1 VQGDFTWHEAKA
13 DAANRGGHLATVTS
27 AAENSFIAGLN
38 SQIAWLGATDN
49 GQEGLWKWITG
60 EPFSFA
66 NWYAGADGQ
75 EPDNYLG
82 VQHFLI
88 THFNGNDVWGDER
101 NDDPNIDAYI
111 LEFGYPTDPTK
122 ADTDGDGYNDK
133 VESDAGT
140 DPNSSDGDADGD
152 GYADAEEIQWST
164 DPNDSSSYPQVYLS
178 FSINGGGYI
187 EASGISMDDPWS
199 GGSYSGYVPLRSTVT
214 LTALADYDY
223 WFIGWSGDASEY
235 SSTLILHMDS
245 NKSVQANFQYV
256 GGGGYWPPY
265 DYDSDGDGIYDDN
278 EYSYGTDP
286 YDYDTD
292 NDGLGDGAEVYT
304 YYTNPLLVDSDGDG
318 LTDGNEVY
326 QHATNPLLVDTDG
339 DGYSDGNEVQS
350 GSNPSDSGSIPN
362 SYSGPLFTDITTE
375 VPSLAKHSIIAV
387 MDYDRDGKE
396 DLLVQSDSG
405 SRLLR
410 QAGSFQFD
418 DVTSAS
424 GLDGLQNALVAD
436 FTNDGLEDVL
446 DIASDKSSA
455 SIRVNNGEGYYVKTD
470 LNQVLEGDLAS
481 YRDLMTGDIDNDGD
495 IDLIYAV
502 NPPFGGGAVAYLPNI
517 TERGAQNVQF
527 GQKSYLVRT
536 SWQFAKFDL
545 TDANN
550 DGLTDLVILQTNGSW
565 PYDTHPDHPAV
576 LYLGT
581 GRSQNDYL
589 NPDGSS
595 SYVGFVEKADCG
607 INAANE
613 MSRFTSWDIDNDG
626 DLDLINGSSDWRSVS
641 NPHIY
646 INDGA
651 GNYAQQDSPV
661 YHSGQYYHHGI
672 TIFDADADNDLDAVW
687 TGLHNFSNIYPR
699 MWKNEGGLAFSDA
712 TAEWGI
718 TSQIPGSGNLGSSG
732 YAADLDDDGDQ
743 DFVVQGGNGWGS
755 ESYYAV
761 YRNNADQKGSKC
773 LKIELEGASSHAKG
787 FGARVEVRANGKTL
801 TQWVSNHVGS
811 IPTTRLHFG
820 LGESHDVEFINVYWP
835 SGLKSS
841 LSNPD
846 IVGNTLKIT
855 EPASE
860 PTPRFQIVEGSYTW
874 HEAKADAEA
883 RGGRLAVLDTQEKI
897 DEVDAFIRSRG
908 TWPEMWIGLN
918 DEAQEG
924 NWSWITGVA
933 VSSAPW
939 SPSEPNGSGNYGL
952 IYGSGHAVS
961 GLWDD
966 QPASWAKGYLLETSP
981 PDITL
986 DADGDGYADEE
997 ELQWGTDPNNS
1008 ASYPQVFIHYSGSV
1022 GGFVEVSDGG
1032 YFDWH
1037 DGSYGVYVPLRST
1050 VTLTAYTDDFHL
1062 FIGWGGDVYGS
1073 SRTVELYMDGDKW
1086 VYANFDYDGGY
1097 WQDSDGDGI
1106 SDDNEYYYG
1115 TDPYNAD
1122 SDGDGLNDGS
1132 EVYNYG
1138 TSPTSADTDGDGY
1151 SDGEEVERG
1160 SSPTDSWSK
1169 PQVYLSYSS
1178 STGGRIDA
1186 TGVDYWWGWYGS
1198 YSGNVALRSTVTL
1211 TAVPDSGYVFSAW
1224 SGDNSSSTNPLELQM
1239 DANKSVQASF
1249 EPDYADSDGDGLSNY
1264 AEVVTHYTD
1273 PNSSDSDWDGYS
1285 DGEEVERGS
1294 SPNDSWSKPMG
1305 SISGVVTD
1313 ESGVALGGIS
1323 VIASQ
1328 YYQYDDYYEQWYS
1341 TSSTTDESGSYQL
1354 HGLNPGAYRIEF
1366 RDYSGA
1372 YLTEYYDNVSDSDT
1386 AKDVVISESEKVAG
1400 INASLSKASSIS
1412 GAVTDSEGLPLE
1424 GIEVSVFSD
1433 NEGGEWWNWASYATT
1448 DANGNYTAAGLHAGT
1463 YRVEFRDWASGD
1475 FATEYYNNALSL
1487 NSAQDIVLSEA
1498 EDRVGID
1505 ASLAAAS
1512 RINGVVTDQDGS
1524 PLEEISV
1531 SVYQYDAKDEWWHWV
1546 TGAETD
1552 EFGEYSLGGLA
1563 AGNYRVEF
1571 RDYYGEYAVEYY
1583 ENSPDLD
1590 SAKDIVVAK
1599 STDVSGINASM
1610 VKASGI
1616 SGVVTGPNGQT
1627 PLANVEVELERWTGD
1642 DWSWQDQTVTEQDG
1656 SYQFDG
1662 LPAGSYRI
1670 EFEDE
1675 SGQYALEYYNNEV
1688 EFDLAENIVLAPE
1701 QKVENINASL
1711 VLGSRINGKVT
1722 GPDGT
1727 PLSAVCV
1734 EVFRLQENGQWDWYE
1749 DTEANADGTYEIGG
1763 LPNGTY
1769 RVGFFDDDE
1778 VYAVQFYKNNGNTM
1792 YFELARNLVI
1802 SSPQTIPGVNGKFD
1816 KKAGTIKG
1824 KVTGSDGSTPLH
1836 EVHIEAY
1843 RKDDQGAWRLVL
1855 FGDVESD
1862 DDGFFDPGMLP
1873 AGAYRFKFQKEGY
1886 LTKFYGDVYS
1896 IAQAK
1901 DILLTEGQVVDGINV
1916 SLSTEPAPQSIS
1928 AFTSIGNKNFGDA
1941 PFAVT
1946 APSASS
1952 SLPVTLSVKSGPA
1965 TISGNTVTLTGAGT
1979 VVLAAN
1985 QAGNANYNAAS
1996 EVTMSF
2002 TVSKSAQSIGDFAS
2016 IGNKTYGDAPFTVTA
2031 PTASSGL
2038 PVILSIKSGPATIS
2052 GNTVTITGAG
2062 AVVLAA
2068 NQAGNANYAAATEVT
2083 MSFTVT
2089 KAAQT
2094 IGALASIDNK
2104 VYGDAPFAVTAPS
2117 ASSSLPVT
2125 LSVKSGPATIS
2136 GNTVTLTGAGTV
2148 VLAANQGG
2156 NDNHTAATEVTASFE
2171 VSKGAQ
2177 TIGTFASIG
2186 SKTFGDAPFAVTA
2199 PTATSGLP
2207 VALSV
2212 KSGPA
2217 TISGNIVTITGAG
2230 TVVLAANQAGNANYN
2245 AASEVTMSFT
2255 VSKATHTIAAFASI
2269 ENKTYGDAPFAI
2281 TAPTSS
2287 IGLPVALSIKSGPA
2301 TISGNTVTITGAGTV
2316 VLAAKQAGD
2325 ANYAEATEVTTSFT
2339 VAKATQTIA
2348 AFADLENK
2356 TLGDASFAVAVPSA
2370 TSGLPVT
2377 LSVKS
2382 GPATISGNTVTINGT
2397 GIVMLAANQSGNANY
2412 LAADPMIAA
2421 FAVMDIKSM
2430 AGDFVGNYDFDG
2442 AAELQD
2448 AYDYNGQLA
2457 LKVSAGGAF
2466 SGSLVIRGSRLG
2478 VKGKFDKEGN
2488 ADLVIK
2494 TKTLSEVT
2502 VELLIEPMNDKE
2514 YQVAANMVW
2523 PDQPSTPFNCYPV
2536 AYTGKGGE
2544 ADFPLG
2550 GKQINSLMASQ
2561 STSGIDFGHGFAM
2574 IKTSKDGTLK
2584 FTGRAADGSAI
2595 TGATRLVKD
2604 TFGDI
2609 LAPVSFPLSAV
2620 KGLLHGVADIDSN
2633 PEEGQYHL
2641 SSPSEWIWVR
2651 LPQAKAKT
2659 YKAGFAEKLG
2669 VYGQVWSFTKG
2680 QSALPEAKDGFTFQ
2694 VDPDSV
2700 LLEEPLEL
2708 SGKWPSSNKP
2718 VWDVAPPKGFTFK
2731 VNTATGQISGAAPR
2745 TVNGKAAK
2753 ALSYQGLLVKPAL
2766 DSYDGAPLFGGGYL
2780 LGTESSG
2787 VVELTTP

>member
-1 VQGDFTWHEAKA
+1 VVYGNGIFIARKFWNTAGLWVSTNQGQTW
-13 DAANRGGHLATVTS
+13 TS
-27 AAENSFIAGLN
+27 ADTGPVPDRGRYNKIAFGNNTFVRPAETDVKISTDGFNWTTITPPN
-38 SQIAWLGATDN
+38 RPSQ
-49 GQEGLWKWITG
+49 
-60 EPFSFA
+60 FSFR
-66 NWYAGADGQ
+66 
-75 EPDNYLG
+75 E
-82 VQHFLI
+82 
-88 THFNGNDVWGDER
+88 
-101 NDDPNIDAYI
+101 
-111 LEFGYPTDPTK
+111 
-122 ADTDGDGYNDK
+122 
-133 VESDAGT
+133 
-140 DPNSSDGDADGD
+140 
-152 GYADAEEIQWST
+152 
-164 DPNDSSSYPQVYLS
+164 
-178 FSINGGGYI
+178 
-187 EASGISMDDPWS
+187 GIC
-199 GGSYSGYVPLRSTVT
+199 YVPSAGFVLAQKVAESNGEVT
-214 LTALADYDY
+214 IMTA
-223 WFIGWSGDASEY
+223 
-235 SSTLILHMDS
+235 
-245 NKSVQANFQYV
+245 
-256 GGGGYWPPY
+256 
-265 DYDSDGDGIYDDN
+265 
-278 EYSYGTDP
+278 
-286 YDYDTD
+286 
-292 NDGLGDGAEVYT
+292 
-304 YYTNPLLVDSDGDG
+304 
-318 LTDGNEVY
+318 
-326 QHATNPLLVDTDG
+326 
-339 DGYSDGNEVQS
+339 
-350 GSNPSDSGSIPN
+350 
-362 SYSGPLFTDITTE
+362 
-375 VPSLAKHSIIAV
+375 
-387 MDYDRDGKE
+387 
-396 DLLVQSDSG
+396 
-405 SRLLR
+405 
-410 QAGSFQFD
+410 
-418 DVTSAS
+418 
-424 GLDGLQNALVAD
+424 
-436 FTNDGLEDVL
+436 
-446 DIASDKSSA
+446 SSA
-455 SIRVNNGEGYYVKTD
+455 QGEVWNFTEARVSTNN
-470 LNQVLEGDLAS
+470 
-481 YRDLMTGDIDNDGD
+481 TGDINISGFAGDLLFACAYDGSKDLTEVWCSADQGQSWQLVESGPWNSPDNDYAQFGSNGTILAVGTGSEIHT
-495 IDLIYAV
+495 IDLDEFK
-502 NPPFGGGAVAYLPNI
+502 NRL
-517 TERGAQNVQF
+517 
-527 GQKSYLVRT
+527 
-536 SWQFAKFDL
+536 
-545 TDANN
+545 N
-550 DGLTDLVILQTNGSW
+550 D
-565 PYDTHPDHPAV
+565 
-576 LYLGT
+576 
-581 GRSQNDYL
+581 
-589 NPDGSS
+589 
-595 SYVGFVEKADCG
+595 
-607 INAANE
+607 
-613 MSRFTSWDIDNDG
+613 SR
-626 DLDLINGSSDWRSVS
+626 
-641 NPHIY
+641 
-646 INDGA
+646 
-651 GNYAQQDSPV
+651 
-661 YHSGQYYHHGI
+661 
-672 TIFDADADNDLDAVW
+672 
-687 TGLHNFSNIYPR
+687 
-699 MWKNEGGLAFSDA
+699 
-712 TAEWGI
+712 
-718 TSQIPGSGNLGSSG
+718 
-732 YAADLDDDGDQ
+732 
-743 DFVVQGGNGWGS
+743 
-755 ESYYAV
+755 
-761 YRNNADQKGSKC
+761 
-773 LKIELEGASSHAKG
+773 
-787 FGARVEVRANGKTL
+787 
-801 TQWVSNHVGS
+801 
-811 IPTTRLHFG
+811 
-820 LGESHDVEFINVYWP
+820 
-835 SGLKSS
+835 
-841 LSNPD
+841 
-846 IVGNTLKIT
+846 
-855 EPASE
+855 
-860 PTPRFQIVEGSYTW
+860 PRFQIVEGSYTW
-874 HEAKADAEA
+874 QEAKADAEA

-897 DEVDAFIRSRG
+897 DEANAFLNEINHS
-908 TWPEMWIGLN
+908 TNCWIGLT
-918 DEAQEG
+918 DELSEG
-924 NWSWITGVA
+924 QWKWITGNDL
-933 VSSAPW
+933 SESNW
-939 SPSEPNGSGNYGL
+939 NSGTGEPNNGYGYGENYAMMAAEWQWRWNDAQSVAGADISYILELPSPVLTTQPGAGGNINIARDFDSPTATLTAIPNHGYVFTGWTGDATGTTNPLSLTMDADKKVGAKFEPDYADNDSDGL
-952 IYGSGHAVS
+952 TNYDECVNYYTNPNSS
-961 GLWDD
+961 D
-966 QPASWAKGYLLETSP
+966 T
-981 PDITL
+981 
-986 DADGDGYADEE
+986 DGDGYSDGEE
-997 ELQWGTDPNNS
+997 VERGSNPNYS
-1008 ASYPQVFIHYSGSV
+1008 DSYPQVYLSFSSV
-1022 GGFVEVSDGG
+1022 GGGHIDASGID
-1032 YFDWH
+1032 YYDYWYY
-1037 DGSYGVYVPLRST
+1037 GSYSGNVPLRSL
-1050 VTLTAYTDDFHL
+1050 VTLTAVPDSGYVFG
-1062 FIGWGGDVYGS
+1062 GWVGGVADE
-1073 SRTVELYMDGDKW
+1073 TNPLELQMDSDKSIQ
-1086 VYANFDYDGGY
+1086 ANFEPDHA
-1097 WQDSDGDGI
+1097 
-1106 SDDNEYYYG
+1106 DN
-1115 TDPYNAD
+1115 
-1122 SDGDGLNDGS
+1122 DGDGLT
-1132 EVYNYG
+1132 NYDEA
-1138 TSPTSADTDGDGY
+1138 TVHYTDLNWSDTDGDGY

-1160 SSPTDSWSK
+1160 SSPTDSSSN

-1239 DANKSVQASF
+1239 EANKSAQATF
-1249 EPDYADSDGDGLSNY
+1249 EPDYSDSDGDGLTNY
-1264 AEVVTHYTD
+1264 AEAVTHYTD
-1273 PNSSDSDWDGYS
+1273 PNSPDSDSDGYL

-1294 SPNDSWSKPMG
+1294 SPNHNWSKPMG
-1305 SISGVVTD
+1305 SMSGVVTD
-1313 ESGVALGGIS
+1313 ESGVALAGIS

-1328 YYQYDDYYEQWYS
+1328 YHQYDDYYEQWYS

-1372 YLTEYYDNVSDSDT
+1372 YLTEYYDNVSDSDS
-1386 AKDVVISESEKVAG
+1386 AKDVVISESEKVGG
-1400 INASLSKASSIS
+1400 INASMTKASSIS
-1412 GAVTDSEGLPLE
+1412 GTVTDSEGLPLE

-1928 AFTSIGNKNFGDA
+1928 AFTSIGNKTFGDAPFAVTAPTSSSSLPVTLSVKSGPATISGNSITITGVGNVVVAANQAGDANYSAASEVTTNFTVSKGAQTIGSFTSIGNKTFGDAPFAVAAPTASSGLPVALSIKSGPATISGNTVTITGAGTVVLAANQAGDANYAAAPEVTTSFTVSKAAQTIAAFANIGNKAYGDAPFAVTAPTATSGLPVALSIKSGPATISANTITITGVGTVTLAANQAGNANYNAAAEVTTSFSVSKDSQTIAAFTSIGNKNFGDA

-1965 TISGNTVTLTGAGT
+1965 TISANTVTITGAGT
-1979 VVLAAN
+1979 VVLAAK
-1985 QAGNANYNAAS
+1985 QAGDANYAEAT
-1996 EVTMSF
+1996 EVTTSF
-2002 TVSKSAQSIGDFAS
+2002 TVSKAAQTIATFAS
-2016 IGNKTYGDAPFTVTA
+2016 IGNKVYDDAA
-2031 PTASSGL
+2031 
-2038 PVILSIKSGPATIS
+2038 
-2052 GNTVTITGAG
+2052 
-2062 AVVLAA
+2062 
-2068 NQAGNANYAAATEVT
+2068 
-2083 MSFTVT
+2083 
-2089 KAAQT
+2089 
-2094 IGALASIDNK
+2094 
-2104 VYGDAPFAVTAPS
+2104 FAVTTPS

-2136 GNTVTLTGAGTV
+2136 GNTVTLIGTGTV

-2301 TISGNTVTITGAGTV
+2301 TILGNTVTITGAGTV

-2397 GIVMLAANQSGNANY
+2397 GIVMLVANQSGNANY

-2448 AYDYNGQLA
+2448 AYDYNGQLS
-2457 LKVSAGGAF
+2457 LKVTKGGAF
-2466 SGSLVIRGSRLG
+2466 SGSLVVRGSRVG
-2478 VKGKFDKEGN
+2478 IRGQFDENGFTEL
-2488 ADLVIK
+2488 DIK
-2494 TKTLSEVT
+2494 TKTQSGISL
-2502 VELLIEPMNDKE
+2502 ELLIEPMSDKE
-2514 YQVAANMVW
+2514 YQVAATIAW
-2523 PDQPSTPFNCYPV
+2523 PDQPNTPFNCYPV
-2536 AYTGKGGE
+2536 AYAGTGGE
-2544 ADFPLG
+2544 KNFPLG
-2550 GKQINSLMASQ
+2550 GRQINSLMASQ

-2574 IKTSKDGTLK
+2574 IKTSNDGTLK
-2584 FTGRAADGSAI
+2584 FTGRAADGSTI
-2595 TGATRLVKD
+2595 TGTTRLVKD
-2604 TFGDI
+2604 AFGDI
-2609 LAPVSFPLSAV
+2609 LAPVSLPLSAV
-2620 KGLLHGVADIDSN
+2620 KGLLHGVAEINPN
-2633 PEEGQYHL
+2633 PEEGQYHFA
-2641 SSPSEWIWVR
+2641 SPFEWTWVR
-2651 LPQAKAKT
+2651 LPQAKART
-2659 YKAGFAEKLG
+2659 YKAGFVEKLG

-2700 LLEEPLEL
+2700 LLKEPLEL
-2708 SGKWPSSNKP
+2708 SGTWPTSNKP
-2718 VWDVAPPKGFTFK
+2718 TWIGAPKGFTFK
-2731 VNTATGQISGAAPR
+2731 VNTATGQISGASPR
-2745 TVNGKAAK
+2745 KVNGKATK
-2753 ALSYQGLLVKPAL
+2753 ALKYQGLLVKPAL